1 MKRKAAIK
9 GLYAIIDTTCVKPE
23 NAPRV
28 ASAMLSAG
36 TRVIQ
41 LRCKDSRSREFL
53 SMAKKIQKLGAKKK
67 ALFIVNDR
75 IDVALMSGAGGVHLG
90 QTDFPPKE
98 ARRLLGKNSVIGLS
112 THCLKEALEGER
124 LYKSGV
130 IDYISLGPVFKTK
143 TKTDAAPVV
152 GLKTLNRAASAVT
165 VPIVAIG
172 GITEKTMPS
181 VMKQGAAGAALIS
194 EIITAPDIGKKTRSL
209 LAIAATIKQGKR
221 RVPFWQ
227 SPRQSSNAKDYIRS
241 LRVAKGRAP

>member
-1 MKRKAAIK
+1 MKKKAGIK
-9 GLYAIIDTTCVKPE
+9 DLYSIIDTTYVKPGDT
-23 NAPRV
+23 AKV

-36 TRVIQ
+36 SSVIQ
-41 LRCKDSRSREFL
+41 LRCKDSCSREFL
-53 SMAKKIQKLGAKKK
+53 SMAKKIQKLVAKKK

-75 IDVALMSGAGGVHLG
+75 IDVALMSGAFGVHLG
-90 QTDFPPKE
+90 QDDFPPEE

-112 THCLKEALEGER
+112 THSLREALEGER

-130 IDYISLGPVFKTK
+130 INYISLGPIFKTK

-172 GITEKTMPS
+172 GITEKTLSS

-194 EIITAPDIGKKTRSL
+194 ETLAASDTVTIKKKTRSL
-209 LAIAATIKQGKR
+209 LAIAA
-221 RVPFWQ
+221 
-227 SPRQSSNAKDYIRS
+227 A
-241 LRVAKGRAP
+241 

>member
-9 GLYAIIDTTCVKPE
+9 GLYAIIDTTYVKPGDT
-23 NAPRV
+23 AKV

-41 LRCKDSRSREFL
+41 LRCKDSCSKEFL
-53 SMAKKIQKLGAKKK
+53 SMAKKIQKLVARKK

-90 QTDFPPKE
+90 QTDFPPEE

-112 THCLKEALEGER
+112 THSLKEALEGER

-130 IDYISLGPVFKTK
+130 INYISLGPVFKTK

-152 GLKTLNRAASAVT
+152 GLKNLNRAASAVT

-172 GITEKTMPS
+172 GITEKTLSS
-181 VMKQGAAGAALIS
+181 VMKQGATGAALIS
-194 EIITAPDIGKKTRSL
+194 EVITAPDTVTIEKKTRSL
-209 LAIAATIKQGKR
+209 LAIAAAIKQR
-221 RVPFWQ
+221 
-227 SPRQSSNAKDYIRS
+227 
-241 LRVAKGRAP
+241 